1 MHKQDRRVALGTASG
16 IAPGIALAIG
26 AAVMVLGVGACA
38 PETDPPI
45 DGALQSE
52 TAIDAETQGRTPID
66 VAALGPQ
73 VGERVPDFSLPD
85 QNGRVRT
92 LESIAG
98 RNGAM
103 LLFHRSADW

>member
-1 MHKQDRRVALGTASG
+1 MSKHNREVPLGTG
-16 IAPGIALAIG
+16 PGLILAIG
-26 AAVMVLGVGACA
+26 AAVLVLGVGSCA
-38 PETDPPI
+38 PETEPPM
-45 DGALQSE
+45 DGAMQSE
-52 TAIDAETQGRTPID
+52 TPIDAETQDRTPID

-73 VGERVPDFSLPD
+73 VGEQVPAFSLPD

-92 LESIAG
+92 LASILG